1 MVEGWWICV
10 SERREDS
17 KEGESYTRAQQ
28 DPTRTTTGTTVS
40 TAANFYSVAWR
51 LIIRPIKRIF
61 FLVGIIYMLVPPLTA
76 VDRFVPFEREL
87 RTVNNNVCNEPY
99 IYVRTC
105 TRYYMSSNEQQCL
118 VWGGE
123 INMRCAYFYLVRHNI
138 HASACKYF
146 APRTNHGGWG
156 TTIIIIDDLDH
167 DLSTVT
173 NYSRSWSVRGVLWF
187 YRLWLLSVDPSILC
201 QGLYT

>member
-1 MVEGWWICV
+1 M

-87 RTVNNNVCNEPY
+87 RTVNNNVCNESY
-99 IYVRTC
+99 IYIRTYMHQVLYEFERTAVPRMGRRDKYALCLFLPC
-105 TRYYMSSNEQQCL
+105 TTQ
-118 VWGGE
+118 
-123 INMRCAYFYLVRHNI
+123 

-146 APRTNHGGWG
+146 APRTNYGG
-156 TTIIIIDDLDH
+156 
-167 DLSTVT
+167 
-173 NYSRSWSVRGVLWF
+173 
-187 YRLWLLSVDPSILC
+187 
-201 QGLYT
+201 